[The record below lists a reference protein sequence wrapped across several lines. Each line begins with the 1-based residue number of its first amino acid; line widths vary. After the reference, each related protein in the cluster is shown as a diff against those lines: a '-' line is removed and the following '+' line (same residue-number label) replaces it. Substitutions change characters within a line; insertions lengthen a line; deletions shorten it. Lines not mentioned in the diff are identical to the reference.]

1 MMWAVSTASN
11 QSTPT
16 RLIGMALLLIST
28 ANESVLL
35 MAIID
40 SYCVIIDDLQDGMQA
55 YRERRWQVMTGVR

>member
-1 MMWAVSTASN
+1 MSTASN

-16 RLIGMALLLIST
+16 RLIGIALFLVST

-40 SYCVIIDDLQDGMQA
+40 SYCVIIDDLRDVMQA
-55 YRERRWQVMTGVR
+55 YQARQ

>member
-1 MMWAVSTASN
+1 MFTALN

-16 RLIGMALLLIST
+16 RLIGIALHYFR
-28 ANESVLL
+28 SVLL